1 MILGSFN
8 FEDFVY
14 IDSEEGI
21 KHPDVYAHE
30 LTHYTI
36 SQNSM
41 VGMLMLVIKQVAE
54 QRDFRLRSVL
64 KELHDASVVTQ
75 EMTAMYAQYMTH
87 LMIHEGALAA
97 EYEKSFKESDYYR
110 KYCLADFNILVNN
123 PQYEEDGLYSLIEL
137 AIVAMNIDYSE
148 LKEIDW
154 VDRKTLQKA
163 ILRNPIK
170 YYPDFRYRKL
180 VKTWIHQMKNGEQV
194 DIEEIAAEAGIPN
207 HTADYKSVHA
217 MVSRL
222 CHQLSEQC
230 GLQYNDLFGGVVK
243 LNSESEIAKT
253 FDDREIT
260 QRIIP
265 KVLNS
270 KYRFPPTEIE
280 LMNNWV
286 QTACVA
292 LHDSNMKNWGIG
304 VDDRVID
311 AMVLHH
317 SVAGWHYPVFTE
329 RQASVQYIAQFP
341 GEIISF
347 YEDYDRFRLE
357 TGLPKEKRVFYLFEG
372 QWRRFVRW
380 VLSLNMRYLYIH
392 QINQDVYC
400 AFATNQGHDVCFTIQ
415 SAMNLQNI
423 FQSVENGDFA
433 YVNIPKGENTDGI
446 FYLTNSDWY
455 RFEDVIGAM
464 LNINLM
470 DNTNGFQAVGRRV
483 VYDD

>member
-36 SQNSM
+36 SKNSM

-87 LMIHEGALAA
+87 LMIHKGALATK
-97 EYEKSFKESDYYR
+97 YEKAFKESDYYR
-110 KYCLADFNILVNN
+110 KYCFADFNILLNN
-123 PQYEEDGLYSLIEL
+123 PQYEQDGMYSLIEL

-154 VDRKTLQKA
+154 ADRQTLQKA
-163 ILRNPIK
+163 ILRNPIN

-180 VKTWIHQMKNGEQV
+180 VKTWIRQIENRKQA
-194 DIEEIAAEAGIPN
+194 DIKEIVVEAGIPN
-207 HTADYKSVHA
+207 RTADYKSVHA

-230 GLQYNDLFGGVVK
+230 GLTYNDLFGGVVK
-243 LNSESEIAKT
+243 LNPESELAKT
-253 FDDREIT
+253 FDDREIS

-270 KYRFPPTEIE
+270 KFRFPTAEIE
-280 LMNNWV
+280 LMNNWA

-292 LHDSNMKNWGIG
+292 LHDRNMKNWGIG
-304 VDDRVID
+304 ADDRMIDVI
-311 AMVLHH
+311 VLHH
-317 SVAGWHYPVFTE
+317 SVAGWHYPVFAE
-329 RQASVQYIAQFP
+329 RQTSVQYIARFP

-347 YEDYDRFRLE
+347 GEDYDRFRVE

-372 QWRRFVRW
+372 QWERYVRW
-380 VLSLNMRYLYIH
+380 VLGLNMRCLYIH
-392 QINQDVYC
+392 QINKDIYC
-400 AFATNQGHDVCFTIQ
+400 IFVTDQGYDVCFTIQ
-415 SAMNLQNI
+415 SAMNLQYV
-423 FQSVENGDFA
+423 FQSVENGDFI
-433 YVNIPKGENTDGI
+433 YVNLPEEKNTDGI
-446 FYLTNSDWY
+446 FYLTDSDWY

-464 LNINLM
+464 LNTNLR
-470 DNTNGFQAVGRRV
+470 DNTNGFQVIGRRV
-483 VYDD
+483 KYDG